1 MLVTSRAIAA
11 SAATELGTLGQGET
25 MSAADL
31 AQWLDLLRALLNA
44 WNADRRAV
52 YATAFDTYTLVP
64 NLFPHTIG
72 PTGTFTTTA
81 RPVDIDGA
89 NLILP
94 ATTVNFNGQI
104 TIRDA
109 QWWLS
114 QSVPQLTSDI
124 PTDLYY
130 QPDYPNGKI
139 YFWPVPSTAY
149 QVQLMTRVLL
159 DDVAL
164 TTSSYELP
172 PGYYDAIR
180 LTLAEKGQRPFGRPP
195 DVTLINDASKA
206 RAVVFDNN
214 VEIPRLRTKDPGMTP
229 GKGGFTADFNWLN
242 GQIV

>member
-11 SAATELGTLGQGET
+11 SAAYELGTLGQGET

-81 RPVDIDGA
+81 RPVSLDGA

-109 QWWLS
+109 QWWLN
-114 QSVPQLTSDI
+114 QSVPTLTTDI
-124 PTDLYY
+124 PTDVYY
-130 QPDYPNGKI
+130 QPDYPNGKL

-149 QVQLMTRVLL
+149 DVQLMTRVLL

-180 LTLAEKGQRPFGRPP
+180 LTLAEKGQRPFGRPA
-195 DVTLINDASKA
+195 DVTLINDASRA
-206 RAVVFDNN
+206 RAVIFDNN
-214 VEIPRLRTKDPGMTP
+214 VTIPRLRTKDPGMTP
-229 GKGGFTADFNWLN
+229 GKGGFTADFNWLS